1 MAWQS
6 PHVQRGSAF
15 GSHRDT
21 AADGGVPAGHALRL
35 DQLLAAAAG
44 WGCGAHRANGG
55 PWHQHLDHFTSH
67 QPDKP
72 PKPPKRHQTC
82 GAMCHS
88 GVPQL
93 LLLLDFVR
101 DHVGHWCETSN
112 MSETFSV
119 GQQLTF
125 SGFLAI
131 VLRCLQSTKYKM
143 DQWDHVISC
152 DHMIRSIS

>member
-15 GSHRDT
+15 ESHRDT
-21 AADGGVPAGHALRL
+21 AADRGVPAGHALRL

-44 WGCGAHRANGG
+44 WGCCAHRANGG
-55 PWHQHLDHFTSH
+55 PWHQQLDRFFRLINATNR
-67 QPDKP
+67 QTDET
-72 PKPPKRHQTC
+72 HQTGIQC
-82 GAMCHS
+82 GAVCHS

-119 GQQLTF
+119 GQQLTLE
-125 SGFLAI
+125 GFLAMVRAMFAI
-131 VLRCLQSTKYKM
+131 YK
-143 DQWDHVISC
+143 I
-152 DHMIRSIS
+152 

>member
-6 PHVQRGSAF
+6 PHVQRASAF
-15 GSHRDT
+15 ESHRDT
-21 AADGGVPAGHALRL
+21 AADRRAGQTLLLRL

-44 WGCGAHRANGG
+44 DVGGCGAHRANGG
-55 PWHQHLDHFTSH
+55 PWHQHLVKATNRSNQAKPAEPAETGTS
-67 QPDKP
+67 
-72 PKPPKRHQTC
+72 C
-82 GAMCHS
+82 GAVCHS

-101 DHVGHWCETSN
+101 GHVGHWCETSN

-125 SGFLAI
+125 EGFLGI
-131 VLRCLQSTKYKM
+131 LLRCLQSTSIYKM
-143 DQWDHVISC
+143 ISGEF
-152 DHMIRSIS
+152 M